1 MSRPKFDLITIERWA
16 YSSELDEEFES
27 YQDTDADW
35 FDRAIGNECTTEDL
49 FRFAADSRCLK
60 RFYFVQLL
68 IPHLCW
74 IYRTNKEL
82 PFHFSRLQGIMK
94 YDEYIAKV
102 TEHAKAVYEIA
113 AIIEK
118 MRLSSDPALQA
129 LAKALLDYRH
139 ELLKPKANEYTNL
152 LRSIYENVLPLF
164 ESA

>member
-1 MSRPKFDLITIERWA
+1 
-16 YSSELDEEFES
+16 
-27 YQDTDADW
+27 
-35 FDRAIGNECTTEDL
+35 
-49 FRFAADSRCLK
+49 
-60 RFYFVQLL
+60 
-68 IPHLCW
+68 
-74 IYRTNKEL
+74 
-82 PFHFSRLQGIMK
+82 MK

-102 TEHAKAVYEIA
+102 TDHAKAVYEIA